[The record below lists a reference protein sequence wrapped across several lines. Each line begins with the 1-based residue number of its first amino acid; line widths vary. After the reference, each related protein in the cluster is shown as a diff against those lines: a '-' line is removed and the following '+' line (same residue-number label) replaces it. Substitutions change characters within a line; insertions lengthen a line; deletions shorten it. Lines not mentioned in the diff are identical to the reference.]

1 MRAGTTTNVAIEPL
15 GTDRLHRLGAAFLLL
30 LLPSLATELDTS
42 DYTPEPAFT
51 LYLLGGIVIT
61 AMLA

>member
-1 MRAGTTTNVAIEPL
+1 MRRSS
-15 GTDRLHRLGAAFLLL
+15 RLVPTAFIVLGAAFLLL

-51 LYLLGGIVIT
+51 LYLLGG
-61 AMLA
+61 MSSPR